1 MKPVLKVLA
10 VLAVLWVANWIF
22 LTFLSP
28 SGVWIRRV
36 VREHPLP
43 HPIMVTDIDGLT
55 LTAGDQRYTIAGVR
69 APSDTDRLARLAE
82 FIQVATAQGIEIE
95 SATALPNG
103 HSIRCEPRVWH
114 WCGNDPVAAHFEQQN
129 LNELLIAL
137 GYAEIAPEIQ
147 TLATPAALRLRA
159 ADRYAHD
166 FSRDSAG
173 SGSRTSLKHGI
184 DISAIMT
191 VRRAISSYAY
201 DIAEANQT
209 K

>member
-10 VLAVLWVANWIF
+10 VLAVLWVANWVF

-43 HPIMVTDIDGLT
+43 HPIMVTAIDGLT
-55 LTAGDQRYTIAGVR
+55 LTAGDQRYTVAGVR
-69 APSDTDRLARLAE
+69 APSDTERLARLAE

-166 FSRDSAG
+166 FSLDSAG

-191 VRRAISSYAY
+191 VRSTISSYAY
-201 DIAEANQT
+201 DMAEANQT

>member
-1 MKPVLKVLA
+1 MKIAIKVLA
-10 VLAVLWVANWIF
+10 MLAVLWVANWV
-22 LTFLSP
+22 LLAFLSP

-43 HPIMVTDIDGLT
+43 HPIMVTAIDGLT

-69 APSDTDRLARLAE
+69 VPSDVERLARLAE

-95 SATALPNG
+95 SATDLPNG

-137 GYAEIAPEIQ
+137 GYAEIAPEIH
-147 TLATPAALRLRA
+147 TLATSAALRLRA
-159 ADRYAHD
+159 ADRYVHEFGRHAV
-166 FSRDSAG
+166 G
-173 SGSRTSLKHGI
+173 SGARTSLKHGI
-184 DISAIMT
+184 DISAIVT
-191 VRRAISSYAY
+191 VRSAISSYAY
-201 DIAEANQT
+201 DIADANHT